1 MGNNISTEI
10 KTMKIAGLIKESIV
24 DGPGIR
30 LVIFCQGC
38 PHACKGCH
46 NPETHDFNG
55 GKTVKLEAIL
65 GMLDENPLLTGVTF
79 SGGEPFCS
87 SRAVRY
93 LCEKIKEKGL
103 DIVIY
108 SGYTYEE
115 LVKLSRLNEDIGYIM
130 RSADYLVDGPYVEE
144 LSDKT
149 LIFRG
154 SSNQNFID
162 LKETREKGIK
172 KCLY

>member
-1 MGNNISTEI
+1 MR
-10 KTMKIAGLIKESIV
+10 KMKIAGFIRESIV

-30 LVIFCQGC
+30 FVIFCQGC
-38 PHACKGCH
+38 PHRCKGCH

-55 GKTVKLEAIL
+55 GYFIEFETVLSMI
-65 GMLDENPLLTGVTF
+65 DENPLITGVTF

-87 SRAVRY
+87 SREVNC
-93 LCEKIKEKGL
+93 LCKKIKAKGL
-103 DIVIY
+103 DVIIY

-115 LVKLSRLNEDIGYIM
+115 LLKTAETDVDVREILN
-130 RSADYLVDGPYVEE
+130 SADYLVDGPYMEE
-144 LSDKT
+144 LADKK

-162 LKETREKGIK
+162 LVETREKGIK